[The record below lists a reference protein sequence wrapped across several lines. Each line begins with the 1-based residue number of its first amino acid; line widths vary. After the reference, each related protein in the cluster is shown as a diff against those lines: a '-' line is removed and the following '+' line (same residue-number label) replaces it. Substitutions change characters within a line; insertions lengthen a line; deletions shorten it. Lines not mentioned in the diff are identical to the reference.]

1 MKGLHKMIVNKI
13 RIPLMKKPRVLKQT
27 SKKDSQYKLIK
38 SKSKNYE
45 LAFLPSFE
53 DLSRSIN
60 WHFRK
65 DINGPDG
72 NPLYYIIRAEWKQ
85 EERPILEHLTSTNLD
100 DSRYASKM
108 DVHLFPTNNDGI
120 KKMYEWLE
128 NHSHQYEAIY
138 KSTSYYLPSKTKS
151 GKRNNIQCMDRFYVD
166 LDIEKMRDKFLTEY
180 SETDKAY
187 IKVLNPLYNPE
198 QYSKWIKADTDQ
210 KKVDLIIQ
218 ECESVGLPAPTEIQF
233 SGRGVHIFWLLSNL
247 LFVSRYKKS
256 EHHQHT
262 PKTMVDF
269 VETMNKEI
277 AHLLTQ
283 WNADPAPALATSVL
297 RLAGTFNRKESK
309 ILCRTLYT
317 NMENIYSS
325 DDMKACVLPSD
336 IRTIEDKR
344 EDAESAYHNYYIRK
358 AEFKSKQTKT
368 TRIKSKAK
376 KTKKHKFTYAKYHND
391 IIHDLK
397 TLASIRQGVS
407 KGLRSDFSSIACMA
421 VAGVIK
427 ESPHKLLRVT
437 KKHIQDFMPSSYMES
452 KFFKDNNELVHKLEQ
467 YHPSLSHKHANS
479 WKYRYS
485 TQTMISKLKIT
496 EKEMSSLKTLVSPEI
511 KRYRKVERQKEKR
524 REQGIKSRDE
534 YIQNSIKNIK
544 PWLHENMSEHKWRR
558 LSIPEKEESMKKI
571 LNRINQNKPKNKTL
585 SVCANKCVGKLYK
598 ENSIQES
605 HYNHS
610 NPFDK
615 IEAIT
620 IDAVISPP
628 VPLTE
633 PLQDQKTSHYRK
645 ITKEILERY
654 KNPDDI

>member
-1 MKGLHKMIVNKI
+1 
-13 RIPLMKKPRVLKQT
+13 MKKPRVLNQIQ
-27 SKKDSQYKLIK
+27 KKDSHYKLIK

-45 LAFLPSFE
+45 FAHLPSFE
-53 DLSRSIN
+53 DLSHSIN

-72 NPLYYIIRAEWKQ
+72 NPLYCIVRAEWKQ
-85 EERPILEHLTSTNLD
+85 EERPILEHLTSTDLD
-100 DSRYASKM
+100 DSRYGSKM
-108 DVHLFPTNNDGI
+108 DIHLFPTNNDGM
-120 KKMYEWLE
+120 KQMYKWLE

-138 KSTSYYLPSKTKS
+138 KSTSYYLPSRTKS
-151 GKRNNIQCMDRFYVD
+151 GKRKNIQCMDRFYVD

-180 SETDKAY
+180 SEKDKTY
-187 IKVLNPLYNPE
+187 IQVINPLYNPT
-198 QYSKWIKADTDQ
+198 QYKKWMKADTDQ

-218 ECESVGLPAPTEIQF
+218 ECELVGLPAPTEIQF
-233 SGRGVHIFWLLSNL
+233 SGRGVHIFSLLSNL

-269 VETMNKEI
+269 VEKMNKEI
-277 AHLLTQ
+277 ANLLSS

-297 RLAGTFNRKESK
+297 RLAGTFNRKGK
-309 ILCRTLYT
+309 KVLCRTLYT
-317 NMENIYSS
+317 NMNNIYSS
-325 DDMKACVLPSD
+325 DDMKACVLPDD
-336 IRTIEDKR
+336 IRTIDDKR
-344 EDAESAYHNYYIRK
+344 EDAECAYHNYYTRK
-358 AEFKSKQTKT
+358 SNMKEKYKNIVK
-368 TRIKSKAK
+368 IKK
-376 KTKKHKFTYAKYHND
+376 KPKEPKKHKFTYAKYHDD

-397 TLASIRQGVS
+397 QIALLRNGVT
-407 KGLRSDFSSIACMA
+407 KGFRSDFSSIACMA
-421 VAGVIK
+421 VAGLIK
-427 ESPHKLLRVT
+427 ESPHKLLRLT
-437 KKHIQDFMPSSYMES
+437 KKHIQEFMPSHYMEH
-452 KFFKDNNELVHKLEQ
+452 KFFKDNNELIHKLEK
-467 YHPSLSHKHANS
+467 YHPSLPHKYADS

-485 TQTMISKLKIT
+485 TKTMISKLKIT
-496 EKEMSSLKTLVSPEI
+496 EQEMLSLKTLVTPEI
-511 KRYRKVERQKEKR
+511 KRYRKVEHQKQKR
-524 REQGIKSRDE
+524 REQGIKPREE

-544 PWLHENMSEHKWRR
+544 PWIHENMSEHKWRR
-558 LSIPEKEESMKKI
+558 LSILEKKESMKKI

-620 IDAVISPP
+620 IEAVISPP